1 MATVK
6 TSMSCTARCTLWL
19 CFRCLSTG
27 KDGTIAFETISSHPL
42 AKHHST
48 FGKRLNNSKAPC
60 SHWTS
65 QFIIH
70 TICYSCLRAV
80 TAHGPRWSAGLV
92 TTFAFMRYAGG
103 RSGGILIEDSATG
116 DSALHLHHFK
126 YGMMLLWCGLF
137 TQVVVVVVLSSCWRA
152 AGSDALTTVV
162 VQGTRVGESTIITVV
177 ILSSGL
183 SLSILLWNGMS
194 CGSTLKRH
202 RGIHESLQ
210 PVPNVQYQYFLPADC
225 YSSQRVNLHCSE
237 ISLWIS

>member
-1 MATVK
+1 MSFLPKAIMATIK
-6 TSMSCTARCTLWL
+6 TSMSCTARCTHWL

-103 RSGGILIEDSATG
+103 RSGRILIEDSATG

-126 YGMMLLWCGLF
+126 YGIMLSWPIYTGGGGGGGFVKLLERCREW
-137 TQVVVVVVLSSCWRA
+137 VV
-152 AGSDALTTVV
+152 VV
-162 VQGTRVGESTIITVV
+162 VQGTWVGESTIITVV

-194 CGSTLKRH
+194 CGSTLKR
-202 RGIHESLQ
+202 
-210 PVPNVQYQYFLPADC
+210 
-225 YSSQRVNLHCSE
+225 QRNP
-237 ISLWIS
+237 WISVACAKCSISIL